1 MKIFTVLIISFNN
14 IFTIPQ
20 NINNDKSTAQSLI
33 RSKRQNNESY
43 ELNLKKSKLTL
54 KSSKDDNSKW
64 NQKWEIKVNV
74 ENEFMPKNLPPRM
87 KLNDWEFYV
96 DKNDK
101 ITLPILKSLEYDLNW
116 EKNSEPR
123 YWENKDFLS
132 YQNKK
137 LKNIKMKVQEW
148 DKNERYAKWKILEFN
163 AQSEIKPST
172 DIDLPEKTTKFDGN
186 HNYNDVVDNLDY
198 LMIHRGDFDK
208 FNYSYLYWTPVFNFI
223 DILEKGYYKEFTI
236 KNHGFKDE
244 SYFYHKTSSDKN
256 VVNEN
261 VLKIKA
267 FNKTLIAGNKYL
279 QLIHGENEI
288 WKYGTTNSNDYYLI
302 KYLFGTLNYL
312 NVRFSFLRYDPDL
325 KNDIYLYFKNNI
337 PSINNSDYKNVFN
350 EIYEILGNFFA
361 SLFYATF
368 DMDEKTHTE
377 IDFKGVENYKKN
389 YFIQIGFFYRSLITF
404 YPKKYLVNII
414 GNSELL
420 LRSYF
425 FTFDK
430 KMHQDNYNAINNT
443 NSIYQID
450 FNVLKSYD
458 NKLIA
463 LPTNKTANSI
473 NYLNTDI
480 DIRYGIN
487 IFTLTFPLYHKGNI
501 SNYNFKIYDF
511 NVLNS
516 TAFIPD
522 GSNNSEW
529 DDLIPPPANCK
540 YSGRWILTF
549 NDIGCA
555 IQNAGIKMI
564 NWILTA
570 SQIITILRPL
580 AIIAKATVNFSTAIF
595 PVFKTVPAFYYTF
608 QFLIGFAIFLMILR
622 IFV

>member
-1 MKIFTVLIISFNN
+1 ML
-14 IFTIPQ
+14 
-20 NINNDKSTAQSLI
+20 DKY
-33 RSKRQNNESY
+33 K
-43 ELNLKKSKLTL
+43 
-54 KSSKDDNSKW
+54 
-64 NQKWEIKVNV
+64 
-74 ENEFMPKNLPPRM
+74 
-87 KLNDWEFYV
+87 
-96 DKNDK
+96 
-101 ITLPILKSLEYDLNW
+101 
-116 EKNSEPR
+116 
-123 YWENKDFLS
+123 
-132 YQNKK
+132 
-137 LKNIKMKVQEW
+137 
-148 DKNERYAKWKILEFN
+148 DKNEFYSLVGIKCYSYVPSLINKYAGVPIENIENLYYLDFSEEDKNELLNAPKWIKNQYGSLNNAYFYKNDNGWKSIQKLGINITDKIKFKGNKINLKLTRWKSIMKLVAIE
-163 AQSEIKPST
+163 AKTETKPST
-172 DIDLPEKTTKFDGN
+172 DIDLPETTTKFDGN
-186 HNYNDVVDNLDY
+186 HNYNDIIDNLDY

-223 DILEKGYYKEFTI
+223 DTLEKGYYKEFTI

-279 QLIHGENEI
+279 QLLHGEKEI
-288 WKYGTTNSNDYYLI
+288 WKYDTANSNDYYLI

-337 PSINNSDYKNVFN
+337 LGINNNDYKNVFD

-368 DMDEKTHTE
+368 DMDEKTYTE
-377 IDFKGVENYKKN
+377 IDFKGVDNYNKN

-404 YPKKYLVNII
+404 YPKKYLINVI

-430 KMHQDNYNAINNT
+430 KTHQENYNAIKNN

-458 NKLIA
+458 NKLIT
-463 LPTNKTANSI
+463 LPTSKDTNSI
-473 NYLNTDI
+473 NYLNTHI

-487 IFTLTFPLYHKGNI
+487 IFTLTFPLYHKGNT

-522 GSNNSEW
+522 GSNNGEW
-529 DDLIPPPANCK
+529 DDLIPPANCK
-540 YSGRWILTF
+540 YSGRWIPTF

-564 NWILTA
+564 NWMLTA